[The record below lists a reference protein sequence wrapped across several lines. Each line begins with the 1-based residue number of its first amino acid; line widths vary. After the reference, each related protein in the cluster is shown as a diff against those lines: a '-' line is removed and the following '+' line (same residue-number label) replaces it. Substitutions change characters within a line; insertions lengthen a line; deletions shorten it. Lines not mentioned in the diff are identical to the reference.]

1 MLFIYRYLI
10 RHSKILDFTS
20 LGKDL
25 ASRILYGLLGTL
37 IFIILWSLI
46 GYLLFTRPGY
56 EQFRGFLPLPTIKAL
71 YQLIFDP
78 DFWFSVYASLRRVIV
93 GISIAFFIGLP
104 FGLLV
109 GFYHKLE
116 LITYTPVQFLRMI
129 SPVSWMPVAA
139 LVFRSFE
146 SAIYFL
152 IAMSTLWPIVLNTA
166 YSVSRVNPQWIN
178 MARNQG
184 AKNYQLLLRIII
196 PSSLPYI
203 LTSLRLALG
212 VAWIVLVPAEF
223 LGVSSGLG
231 YIINDARDT
240 MEYDRLMAIIIA
252 IGIVGFILD
261 GALQLIQKSLSWSW
275 G

>member
-1 MLFIYRYLI
+1 
-10 RHSKILDFTS
+10 
-20 LGKDL
+20 
-25 ASRILYGLLGTL
+25 
-37 IFIILWSLI
+37 
-46 GYLLFTRPGY
+46 
-56 EQFRGFLPLPTIKAL
+56 
-71 YQLIFDP
+71 
-78 DFWFSVYASLRRVIV
+78 
-93 GISIAFFIGLP
+93 
-104 FGLLV
+104 
-109 GFYHKLE
+109 
-116 LITYTPVQFLRMI
+116 
-129 SPVSWMPVAA
+129 
-139 LVFRSFE
+139 
-146 SAIYFL
+146 
-152 IAMSTLWPIVLNTA
+152 MSTLWPIVLNTA